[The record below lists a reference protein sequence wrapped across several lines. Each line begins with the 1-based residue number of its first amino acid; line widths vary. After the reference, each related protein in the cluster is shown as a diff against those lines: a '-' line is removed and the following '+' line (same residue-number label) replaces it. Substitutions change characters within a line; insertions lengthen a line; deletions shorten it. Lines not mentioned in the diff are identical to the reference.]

1 MGSGSGGGGGG
12 GRFDSLIQG
21 MQKADDPSTQLQSLI
36 ELCNILV
43 MSNEETLGPNFPV
56 KDTIRSLIKLLQSEQ
71 SYDIVSLCLFLC
83 SCKCND
89 NFYNFR

>member
-1 MGSGSGGGGGG
+1 MSSGGSGGGG

-21 MQKADDPSTQLQSLI
+21 MQKADDPSAQLQSLI

-71 SYDIVSLCLFLC
+71 SYDIVSIFLMI
-83 SCKCND
+83 
-89 NFYNFR
+89 Y